1 MPIEIRE
8 LVIRA
13 QVDTRCN
20 GSESRSGAMA
30 APVGD
35 SRDEMIRACVE
46 EVLRVLD
53 AKQER

>member
-13 QVDTRCN
+13 QVDTQCN